1 MNAGEAASWFDEGAG
16 YLVRPYAITGGR
28 TEPDRSDFT
37 LITLV
42 LSSPSAVTSRRLQE
56 EQPELKKILQL
67 CQDRPLAIVE
77 VAARLDLPASVVAVL
92 CSDLHDRSM
101 ISISAPRAES
111 GGPSVEVLERIID
124 GIRAL

>member
-1 MNAGEAASWFDEGAG
+1 MSTGEDASWFDEEGG

-42 LSSPSAVTSRRLQE
+42 LATPSAATSQRLRD
-56 EQPELKKILQL
+56 EQPELRGILHL

-92 CSDLHDRSM
+92 CNDLHDRAM
-101 ISISAPRAES
+101 ISVSAPQAEA
-111 GGPSVEVLERIID
+111 GGPSVELLERIID